1 MLKLQWI
8 ELFLRSIPEMFLVVY
23 GITILA
29 RKSFSIKKYV
39 FLSII
44 MGSIAFFMRN
54 LPIYFGVHTIIIL
67 IFTIIIMVIAGIP
80 IIISVYSTLIIS
92 LMLSLS
98 EFISI
103 FILNLFNIN
112 TNINIGDINPIKKCI
127 LGIPSLVILFLIVI
141 ILNYVV
147 TRSEKLKDVS
157 N

>member
-1 MLKLQWI
+1 MLKLHWI
-8 ELFLRSIPEMFLVVY
+8 ELFLRSIPEMFLVIL
-23 GITILA
+23 GITTIA
-29 RKSFSIKKYV
+29 KKSFSIKKYI

-44 MGSIAFFMRN
+44 MGIIAFLIRN

-67 IFTIIIMVIAGIP
+67 IFTIIIMVISGIP

-103 FILNLFNIN
+103 FILNFFNIN
-112 TNINIGDINPIKKCI
+112 TNINIINVNSIKKCI
-127 LGIPSLVILFLIVI
+127 LGIPSLVILFLII
-141 ILNYVV
+141 ITLNYIT
-147 TRSEKLKDVS
+147 TRREKSKNVS

>member
-1 MLKLQWI
+1 
-8 ELFLRSIPEMFLVVY
+8 
-23 GITILA
+23 
-29 RKSFSIKKYV
+29 
-39 FLSII
+39 
-44 MGSIAFFMRN
+44 MRN